1 MVEQVEIIEQIIN
14 CINVGKSFVVTGG
27 AGSGKTELLKTVLH
41 KIKNKYSTKKI
52 ICITH
57 TNVAVNEIKNRIDN
71 IYDVSTI
78 HSFCQDNISNYKKNI
93 KEKLIEIFKVPTIEE
108 YSKEKN
114 YEINSYECYKKV
126 YEKYWKKN
134 WNINKEKTEKIVGK
148 REFDKTPEVFI
159 EKLNDE
165 IEKLNYTI
173 YKIISNKCDYRNI
186 KYNETRYDSIKN
198 FSYGHDSL
206 LLIFVSLLKSYS
218 IFRKILKDKYDL
230 ILIDEYQDTRKEII
244 ENLLTEFCDE
254 THIIGLFGDHM
265 QSIYNDGIGNV
276 KKYIDNQT
284 LKEIIKNDNFRCS
297 KEVISLL
304 NCIRND
310 LKQELALKKGQ
321 NKSDRE
327 GSVSIYYKLID
338 FIPKDNKE
346 LYLSL
351 IDKCIDLIDTENE
364 SKILLLSNQALA
376 KKMKFENLYNIFSN
390 GINDA
395 KEEIELEMKK
405 MQWFDAVEMYSF
417 YIEKRYHYL
426 IQELRKN
433 GYIITRYSDKQKIID
448 VFSKIT
454 PKMPI
459 KEVMNLLFDNYF
471 LKQADS
477 RNNEISFLS
486 NFIESHN
493 KNEEYINFKKLY
505 LEYNT
510 YAKMNKINNIDKED
524 FHSFEMMKETE
535 KMYTEIKNEKLE
547 FGEIINYFN
556 FLNEKERYITMHK
569 TKGSS
574 IDNVIVV
581 MENYFWTQYNFDKL
595 FENDDLSSAYENT
608 KKLFYVSCSRT
619 CKNLMLLKLI
629 NKSDLKKMENYF
641 KGYNLINIDTIK
653 KRKLKK

>member
-1 MVEQVEIIEQIIN
+1 MVEQIKIFERIIAFIDA
-14 CINVGKSFVVTGG
+14 GKSFVVTGG
-27 AGSGKTELLKTVLH
+27 AGSGKTELLKTILY
-41 KIKNKYSTKKI
+41 KLKDKYKNKKI

-78 HSFCQDNISNYKKNI
+78 HSFCQKNISNYKKNI

-108 YSKEKN
+108 YSKEKG
-114 YEINSYECYKKV
+114 YEINSYESYKKV

-134 WNINKEKTEKIVGK
+134 WNINNEKTKKIIGK
-148 REFDKTPEVFI
+148 REFDKTPVEYIKELNNNI
-159 EKLNDE
+159 EKLNCRILE
-165 IEKLNYTI
+165 
-173 YKIISNKCDYRNI
+173 IISSKCDYNNI

-206 LLIFVSLLKSYS
+206 LLIFVSLLKSYP
-218 IFRKILKDKYDL
+218 IFKKILKDKYDV
-230 ILIDEYQDTRKEII
+230 IFIDEYQDTKREII
-244 ENLLTEFCDE
+244 ESLLMTFCDKK
-254 THIIGLFGDHM
+254 HVIGLFGDHM

-276 KKYIDNQT
+276 KKYIDNHT
-284 LKEIIKNDNFRCS
+284 LEEIIKNDNYRCS
-297 KEVISLL
+297 KQVINLL

-310 LKQELALKKGQ
+310 LKQELALTKEQKE
-321 NKSDRE
+321 SDRI
-327 GSVSIYYKLID
+327 GSLSIYYKLID

-351 IDKCIDLIDTENE
+351 IDDCIDLIDTEKK

-376 KKMKFENLYNIFSN
+376 KKMGFENLYNIFST

-395 KEEIELEMKK
+395 KEEIEAEMKK
-405 MQWFDAVEMYSF
+405 MQWIDAVEMYSF
-417 YIEKRYHYL
+417 YSDKEYNHL
-426 IQELRKN
+426 IQKLRDN
-433 GYIITRYSDKQKIID
+433 DYIITKYSDKEVINDI
-448 VFSKIT
+448 FSKIS
-454 PKMPI
+454 PKMTI
-459 KEVMNLLFDNYF
+459 KKVMKLLFDNCF
-471 LKQADS
+471 MKQVES

-486 NFIESHN
+486 SFIDGHN
-493 KNEEYINFKKLY
+493 ENEDYLNFKQLY

-510 YAKMNKINNIDKED
+510 YTKMNKINGIDKED
-524 FHSFEMMKETE
+524 FYSFEKLKATE
-535 KMYTEIKNEKLE
+535 EMYQKIIDENFE
-547 FGEIINYFN
+547 FSEIINYFN

-595 FENDDLSSAYENT
+595 FENDDLSSVYENT

-619 CKNLMLLKLI
+619 RKNLVLLKLI
-629 NKSDLKKMENYF
+629 NKNDIKKMKSYF
-641 KGYNLINIDTIK
+641 NEYNLINIDT
-653 KRKLKK
+653 LKKD